1 MLKACTKNN
10 SKKGTFRKLM
20 DLITKGPW
28 SLDFQSLPLVTPKQT
43 DLHEGLVIATVM
55 EAP

>member
-1 MLKACTKNN
+1 
-10 SKKGTFRKLM
+10 M